1 MAGKYIFRWSVAGL
15 VIAGTAMLFFIGMS
29 RLRFETNIMDALPQ
43 SDPVLADA
51 RYILQHHPML
61 ERVVI
66 DVGLE
71 RPDPALLTEC
81 AKRAEAELV
90 KSRLFKQVGLD
101 RMQSLM
107 PGLIAYSVA
116 NLPVLFSQAE
126 LEAAVAPLLTAEK
139 IRENLAATLSGLGG
153 LEGIGQAE
161 LIARDPLGLR
171 NLVLARLRFL
181 APVQDARFENGLLVS
196 ADGRHCLL
204 LAEPASAGTD
214 TEFAR
219 RITSCIAA
227 TAASLDRQFG
237 SSNRITLTPIG
248 SYRAALDNE
257 ENAKRNVKNAVLF
270 STVAVALLLL
280 GAFPRPL
287 IGLLA
292 LLPACAGTMLAF
304 FVYSLFH
311 RSVTLLAVGFG
322 GAIVSFTV
330 DYGIAYLLFL
340 DRPRETR
347 GLEASRQVWSLG
359 LLAMLTT
366 AVGFAALSL
375 SGFPA
380 LAEIGQFSALGVV
393 FTYIFVHAVF
403 PFIFKIMPAAA
414 HEPYLPLQ
422 AAVNRLASSRPA
434 GKAAV
439 AFAFAGLMLFFAR
452 PDFHSDLSS
461 LNAVTRETLAAE
473 QLIKE
478 VWGDISGSVQLII
491 EAGSREELR
500 ERADRLST
508 LLQQETIRGGLRAGL
523 LPSAIMPGSE
533 AARKHAAAW
542 QRFWSPAR
550 AAATE
555 RALADASG
563 ALGFSAD
570 AFAPF
575 VAMLRSSDAVC
586 GDMPEEVSK
595 IFGVGPYAEK
605 KIWQQVLTLKPGP
618 YYDREN
624 FYRQIASHAGAR
636 MFDATLFSDRFAGVL
651 LSAFLRMCI
660 IVGIV
665 TVMVAFLY
673 FVDWQLTLLA
683 LAPTVFALICTL
695 GTLNIMGQ
703 PLGIPVLMVT
713 VVVIGMGTD
722 YALYLIRAW
731 QRYGDEQDSSMG
743 LIRLSVFLSFA
754 TTLLGFGVLAVCDNP
769 MLKSAGLGLAL
780 GIGYSFIGAVT
791 IVPPVL
797 RKMFAPV
804 QALHKT
810 LEPGSRRH
818 LQRVLLHYRHMEAYP
833 RLFARFK
840 ILLDPMFPKL
850 ADFLCAPRI
859 IIDIGT
865 GYGVP
870 AAWLLELFPEAHVFG
885 IEPDADRAHTAA
897 RVFGKRG
904 RVQAGRAPDMPD
916 IPEPADCAL
925 MLDMLHYLD
934 DAEARET
941 LIRLGEKLLPG
952 AALIVRVT
960 IPSHERAPVQRFIE
974 TTRLKVLGIVS
985 FFRTAQQVRQL
996 ISGAGFSITGEELA
1010 APGREEIWFIAQK
1023 M

>member
-161 LIARDPLGLR
+161 LIARDPLDCATLCLPGFVFSRRCRMPALKTACLFQPMAGTCCLPSQQAQARTLSLPAGL
-171 NLVLARLRFL
+171 
-181 APVQDARFENGLLVS
+181 PLVS
-196 ADGRHCLL
+196 PPLPLL
-204 LAEPASAGTD
+204 LTGNLEAQTG
-214 TEFAR
+214 
-219 RITSCIAA
+219 
-227 TAASLDRQFG
+227 
-237 SSNRITLTPIG
+237 ITLTPVG

-422 AAVNRLASSRPA
+422 AAVNR
-434 GKAAV
+434 
-439 AFAFAGLMLFFAR
+439 AGLIAARREGSCGFRLCRPHAFFCA
-452 PDFHSDLSS
+452 S
-461 LNAVTRETLAAE
+461 
-473 QLIKE
+473 
-478 VWGDISGSVQLII
+478 
-491 EAGSREELR
+491 
-500 ERADRLST
+500 RLS
-508 LLQQETIRGGLRAGL
+508 
-523 LPSAIMPGSE
+523 
-533 AARKHAAAW
+533 
-542 QRFWSPAR
+542 
-550 AAATE
+550 
-555 RALADASG
+555 
-563 ALGFSAD
+563 
-570 AFAPF
+570 
-575 VAMLRSSDAVC
+575 
-586 GDMPEEVSK
+586 
-595 IFGVGPYAEK
+595 
-605 KIWQQVLTLKPGP
+605 
-618 YYDREN
+618 
-624 FYRQIASHAGAR
+624 
-636 MFDATLFSDRFAGVL
+636 
-651 LSAFLRMCI
+651 
-660 IVGIV
+660 
-665 TVMVAFLY
+665 
-673 FVDWQLTLLA
+673 
-683 LAPTVFALICTL
+683 
-695 GTLNIMGQ
+695 
-703 PLGIPVLMVT
+703 
-713 VVVIGMGTD
+713 
-722 YALYLIRAW
+722 
-731 QRYGDEQDSSMG
+731 
-743 LIRLSVFLSFA
+743 
-754 TTLLGFGVLAVCDNP
+754 
-769 MLKSAGLGLAL
+769 
-780 GIGYSFIGAVT
+780 
-791 IVPPVL
+791 
-797 RKMFAPV
+797 
-804 QALHKT
+804 
-810 LEPGSRRH
+810 
-818 LQRVLLHYRHMEAYP
+818 
-833 RLFARFK
+833 
-840 ILLDPMFPKL
+840 
-850 ADFLCAPRI
+850 
-859 IIDIGT
+859 
-865 GYGVP
+865 
-870 AAWLLELFPEAHVFG
+870 
-885 IEPDADRAHTAA
+885 
-897 RVFGKRG
+897 
-904 RVQAGRAPDMPD
+904 
-916 IPEPADCAL
+916 
-925 MLDMLHYLD
+925 
-934 DAEARET
+934 
-941 LIRLGEKLLPG
+941 
-952 AALIVRVT
+952 
-960 IPSHERAPVQRFIE
+960 
-974 TTRLKVLGIVS
+974 
-985 FFRTAQQVRQL
+985 
-996 ISGAGFSITGEELA
+996 
-1010 APGREEIWFIAQK
+1010 
-1023 M
+1023 